1 MTAGTHDIKAFDAV
15 LVRVRE
21 MFLSRREQ
29 YGDHLERPAFYFR
42 AGLYIKMDRARAD
55 LEAGREI
62 KEDTLVDLLAFG
74 LMTLS
79 LPREGACAESNE
91 PTNNC

>member
-1 MTAGTHDIKAFDAV
+1 MTDIEAFDAAV
-15 LVRVRE
+15 SRVRA

-29 YGDHLERPAFYFR
+29 YGDHLKRPAFYFR

-62 KEDTLVDLLAFG
+62 KDDTLVDLLAFG
-74 LMTLS
+74 LMALS
-79 LPREGACAESNE
+79 LPREENESGNR
-91 PTNNC
+91 NQ